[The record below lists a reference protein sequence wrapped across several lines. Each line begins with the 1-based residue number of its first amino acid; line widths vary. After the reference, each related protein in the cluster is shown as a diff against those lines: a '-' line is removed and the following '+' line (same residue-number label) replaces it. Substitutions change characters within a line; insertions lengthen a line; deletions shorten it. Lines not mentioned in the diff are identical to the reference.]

1 MPRPHRVAVRAPA
14 KVNLALSV
22 GPRRRDGYHDLVS
35 VFHAVSLV
43 DEVRAEPAPPGR
55 VTLGITGTQAAA
67 VPRDGTNLAVRAAR
81 ALAHHAGTEQG
92 VALHVTKGIPVAGGM
107 AGGSADAAAALVACD
122 ALWGTGL
129 SRGELATLAAQVGSD
144 VPFSLTGGTAIG
156 TGRGE
161 VLAPVLARGRFQ
173 WVAALADGGLS
184 TPDVYAECD
193 RLREGHEVPEPRV
206 GPALMAALR
215 AGDADALG
223 AALHND
229 LEDAACSLR
238 PALRQTL
245 GTGREA
251 GALGS
256 IVSGSGPT
264 VVFLARSP
272 EHAIDIAVALSATG
286 TCRAVKRCHGP
297 VGGARIMGEG

>member
-1 MPRPHRVAVRAPA
+1 MSSVIVRAPA
-14 KVNLALSV
+14 KINLHLSV
-22 GPRRRDGYHDLVS
+22 GPLRRDGYHDVATAY
-35 VFHAVSLV
+35 HAVSLH
-43 DEVRAEPAPPGR
+43 DEVIASDSDGLAVSVSAG
-55 VTLGITGTQAAA
+55 TGVPVEDVPQDPSNLAAA
-67 VPRDGTNLAVRAAR
+67 AAMVLARHVGRSPD
-81 ALAHHAGTEQG
+81 
-92 VALHVTKGIPVAGGM
+92 VALHITKGIPVAGGM

-129 SRGELATLAAQVGSD
+129 SRGELSTLAAQVGSD

-245 GTGREA
+245 GTGRDA
-251 GALGS
+251 GALGAV
-256 IVSGSGPT
+256 VSGSGPT
-264 VVFLARSP
+264 VVFLARTP

-297 VGGARIMGEG
+297 VGGARVVGEG

>member
-1 MPRPHRVAVRAPA
+1 MSSVIVRAPA
-14 KVNLALSV
+14 KINLHLSV
-22 GPRRRDGYHDLVS
+22 GPMRRDGYHDVATAY
-35 VFHAVSLV
+35 HAVSLH
-43 DEVRAEPAPPGR
+43 DEVIASDSDGLAVSVSAG
-55 VTLGITGTQAAA
+55 TG
-67 VPRDGTNLAVRAAR
+67 VPVEDVPQDPSNLAASAAM
-81 ALAHHAGTEQG
+81 ALARHVGRSPD
-92 VALHVTKGIPVAGGM
+92 VALHITKGIPVAGGM

-129 SRGELATLAAQVGSD
+129 SRGELSALGAQVGSD

-206 GPALMAALR
+206 RSDLMAALR

-229 LEDAACSLR
+229 LEEAACSLR

-245 GTGREA
+245 DTGRVA
-251 GALGS
+251 GALGA

-264 VVFLARSP
+264 VVFLARSA

-297 VGGARIMGEG
+297 VGGARIVGEG

>member
-1 MPRPHRVAVRAPA
+1 MSSVIVRAPA
-14 KVNLALSV
+14 KINLHLSV
-22 GPRRRDGYHDLVS
+22 GPLRRDGYHDVATAY
-35 VFHAVSLV
+35 HAVSLH
-43 DEVRAEPAPPGR
+43 DEVIASDSDGLAVSVSAG
-55 VTLGITGTQAAA
+55 TGVPVEDVPQDPSNLAAA
-67 VPRDGTNLAVRAAR
+67 AAM
-81 ALAHHAGTEQG
+81 ALARHVGRSPD
-92 VALHVTKGIPVAGGM
+92 VALHITKGIPVAGGM

-129 SRGELATLAAQVGSD
+129 SRTELSALAAQVGSD

-193 RLREGHEVPEPRV
+193 RLRDGQEVPEPRV
-206 GPALMAALR
+206 GSDLMAALR

-229 LEDAACSLR
+229 LEEAACSLR

-245 GTGREA
+245 GTGVEA
-251 GALGS
+251 GALGA

-297 VGGARIMGEG
+297 VGGARVMGEG